1 MNAALRTRLV
11 SIAAGQLGVR
21 EEHGEN
27 RGEQIEE
34 YQRAT
39 WLTPG
44 PWAWCAAFTAWCL
57 REWLES
63 AEVRADLGLGTQ
75 LAAEKWRCRD
85 ARAYGWESWA
95 RKRGVLLLTEEAPVR
110 AGDIV
115 TFDFSHIGIV
125 ASDYHADLGEF
136 VQTIEGNTNA
146 DGSRDGD
153 GVYRKRRPRSFVR
166 RIIRI
171 GG

>member
-44 PWAWCAAFTAWCL
+44 P
-57 REWLES
+57 
-63 AEVRADLGLGTQ
+63 
-75 LAAEKWRCRD
+75 
-85 ARAYGWESWA
+85 
-95 RKRGVLLLTEEAPVR
+95 
-110 AGDIV
+110 
-115 TFDFSHIGIV
+115 
-125 ASDYHADLGEF
+125 
-136 VQTIEGNTNA
+136 
-146 DGSRDGD
+146 
-153 GVYRKRRPRSFVR
+153 
-166 RIIRI
+166 
-171 GG
+171 